1 MTIKKTVTSTTTKS
15 RIKYYSLQ
23 YQFIYD
29 KGTNE

>member
-1 MTIKKTVTSTTTKS
+1 MTVKKVVTSATTKS

-29 KGTNE
+29 KGANE